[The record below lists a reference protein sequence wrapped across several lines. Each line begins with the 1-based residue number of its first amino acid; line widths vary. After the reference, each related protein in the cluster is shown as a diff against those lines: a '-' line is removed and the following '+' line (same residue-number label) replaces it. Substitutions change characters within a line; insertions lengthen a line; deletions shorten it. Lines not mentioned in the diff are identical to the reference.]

1 MIIVSEIIEFDNP
14 KDLRILKYVDEYEVF
29 DKSGN
34 SIYYV
39 DEHNST
45 IENVVKDIFAYL
57 NGKL

>member
-14 KDLRILKYVDEYEVF
+14 KDLRILKYVDE
-29 DKSGN
+29 
-34 SIYYV
+34 
-39 DEHNST
+39 HNST